1 MVAILLVIS
10 IGGYYMHQK
19 GQQEDA
25 LWDKQKPRIEKFYRH
40 NYQGVE
46 NITFGKTYTFPT
58 KTNVIEGYINND
70 KSLSFTA
77 YVDPGTNFE
86 TEGTVSKDLGK
97 LLKPEFQS
105 KVMSV
110 TDIQKEEQASSEN
123 TK

>member
-10 IGGYYMHQK
+10 IGGYYMYQK
-19 GQQEDA
+19 GQQENA
-25 LWDKQKPRIEKFYRH
+25 LWDKQKPRIEKFYKY
-40 NYQGVE
+40 NYQRVE
-46 NITFGKTYTFPT
+46 SITFGKSYTFPN

-70 KSLSFTA
+70 KDLSFKA

-86 TEGTVSKDLGK
+86 SEGTVSKDLSK

-110 TDIQKEEQASSEN
+110 TDIQKKEKTSQE
-123 TK
+123 